1 MTNSK
6 DAEGLA
12 WQVGVW
18 DRMAPVYAQ
27 EVDQRFIPVVD
38 QVLLRAKVQPGQDVL
53 DLGTGTGAVA
63 LRVARLVGAGKVV
76 AVDVSPEMLRV
87 TKMRAEAAGLTNVSF
102 NEGRAESLPV
112 DNASTDVIIA
122 SLSLMYVIDR
132 PSAAREVARVL
143 RPDGRLVAA
152 VWAGPDQCD
161 IVKFQQT
168 AGSFAPPPPVPGVGP
183 GAMADTRPFLDA
195 LNAAGLKA
203 RVETE
208 ALGFTFDTFE
218 SAWDV
223 LTGVTTASLT
233 SERRE
238 EAKAAV
244 RAAMWPAEAR
254 GPRYFRNVTQFIV
267 AERPNAR
274 SR

>member
-1 MTNSK
+1 
-6 DAEGLA
+6 
-12 WQVGVW
+12 
-18 DRMAPVYAQ
+18 
-27 EVDQRFIPVVD
+27 
-38 QVLLRAKVQPGQDVL
+38 
-53 DLGTGTGAVA
+53 
-63 LRVARLVGAGKVV
+63 
-76 AVDVSPEMLRV
+76 
-87 TKMRAEAAGLTNVSF
+87 
-102 NEGRAESLPV
+102 
-112 DNASTDVIIA
+112 
-122 SLSLMYVIDR
+122 
-132 PSAAREVARVL
+132 
-143 RPDGRLVAA
+143 

-183 GAMADTRPFLDA
+183 GAMADTKPFLDA
-195 LNAAGLKA
+195 LDASGLKA
-203 RVETE
+203 WVETE

-223 LTGVTTASLT
+223 LSGVTTASLT

-267 AERPNAR
+267 AERPN
-274 SR
+274 

>member
-1 MTNSK
+1 MMNSK

-18 DRMAPVYAQ
+18 DRIAPVYAQ

-38 QVLLRAKVQPGQDVL
+38 QVLLRAKVQRGQNVL

-63 LRVARLVGAGKVV
+63 LRVAKLVGTGEVV
-76 AVDVSPEMLRV
+76 ALDISPQMLLL
-87 TKMRAEAAGLTNVSF
+87 TKNRAEAAGLTNVRF
-102 NEGRAESLPV
+102 KEGRAESLPV
-112 DNASTDVIIA
+112 DDASTDVILA

-143 RPDGRLVAA
+143 RANGRLVAA

-168 AGSFAPPPPVPGVGP
+168 AGSFAPLPPVPGVGP
-183 GAMADTRPFLDA
+183 GAMADTQPFLDA
-195 LNAAGLKA
+195 LTAAGLKA

-208 ALGFTFDTFE
+208 ALGFTCDTFD

-223 LTGVTTASLT
+223 LAGVTTANLT
-233 SERRE
+233 PERRE

-244 RAAMWPAEAR
+244 RAAMWPAEVH
-254 GPRYFRNVTQFIV
+254 GPRYFRNETQFIV
-267 AERPNAR
+267 AERPN
-274 SR
+274 